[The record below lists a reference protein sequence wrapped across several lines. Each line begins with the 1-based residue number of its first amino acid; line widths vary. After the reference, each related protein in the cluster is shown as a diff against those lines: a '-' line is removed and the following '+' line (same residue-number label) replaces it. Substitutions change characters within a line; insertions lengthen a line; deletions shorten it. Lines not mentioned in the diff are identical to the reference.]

1 MRQCRRELDWQQGF
15 ENWHSW
21 SKGTCTPQLRVPVT
35 FNPQVQRRGFDV
47 LELVQG
53 SPAND
58 PQGSGEPLCT
68 VQSLLSTLLCL
79 RFVWRRL
86 LLYSTHST
94 SLGLC
99 WSLWSLPFCTTPS
112 LLHSRLGLWWDLWK
126 LPFCTTPSLHHSR
139 LGLFW
144 VLWRLPFCRAQSP
157 FHSSLGLCFVMN
169 SPQLGH
175 PHPLTSCFFEINT
188 GEAIRV
194 GQDQHRRQSW
204 YKGSRR
210 HLHSKGCKLRN
221 GQNRHLITQ

>member
-68 VQSLLSTLLCL
+68 VQGLLSTLLCL

-86 LLYSTHST
+86 LLYSTHGREG
-94 SLGLC
+94 LGLC
-99 WSLWSLPFCTTPS
+99 WSLWSF
-112 LLHSRLGLWWDLWK
+112 
-126 LPFCTTPSLHHSR
+126 PFCTTPSLHPSR